1 MRYWD
6 EAKSAQY
13 KSKYKLILV
22 NEVSFTTPNT
32 LIITERQNPN
42 QPLGRTTFKG
52 GGQKL
57 GF

>member
-22 NEVSFTTPNT
+22 NEPSFTTLNK
-32 LIITERQNPN
+32 LIITKRQDPKSTCR
-42 QPLGRTTFKG
+42 QDSF
-52 GGQKL
+52 
-57 GF
+57 